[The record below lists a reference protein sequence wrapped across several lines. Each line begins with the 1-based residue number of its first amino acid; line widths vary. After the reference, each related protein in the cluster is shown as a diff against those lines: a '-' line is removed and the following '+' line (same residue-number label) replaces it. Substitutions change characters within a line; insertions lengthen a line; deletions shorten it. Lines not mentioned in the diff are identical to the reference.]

1 MPQGEETSGEA
12 PGCPQGDRGDHER
25 GTPLPV
31 EGGHIVWLVLFD
43 ATLHVHVL
51 YMYDALQSCIHV
63 HVNPGWLP
71 GCQFFIVP

>member
-1 MPQGEETSGEA
+1 MWP
-12 PGCPQGDRGDHER
+12 
-25 GTPLPV
+25 
-31 EGGHIVWLVLFD
+31 VLFD

-51 YMYDALQSCIHV
+51 YMYDALQSCIDVHVHV